1 MARKKFNPLDHIAEL
16 NGLKAQMER
25 DNISLSES
33 EFKKA
38 LKLSGIPQNSMFLS
52 ELRIFN
58 IITCSSGKISF
69 SIKGPIQFSKLQEVY
84 TSYKK
89 RVDRY
94 NSKKG
99 VENEFLKEQIKLCIS
114 FLERNG
120 YTVSKC
126 Q

>member
-38 LKLSGIPQNSMFLS
+38 LKLSGIPQNHMFLS

-69 SIKGPIQFSKLQEVY
+69 SIKGPIHFSKLQEVY

-99 VENEFLKEQIKLCIS
+99 VENEFMKEQIRLCIS
-114 FLERNG
+114 FLNKMG
-120 YTVSKC
+120 YTVSKN
-126 Q
+126 

>member
-16 NGLKAQMER
+16 NRLKAQMER

-38 LKLSGIPQNSMFLS
+38 LKLSGIPQNHMFLS

-69 SIKGPIQFSKLQEVY
+69 SIKGPIHFSKLQEVY

-99 VENEFLKEQIKLCIS
+99 VENEFMKEQIRLCIS
-114 FLERNG
+114 FLNKMG
-120 YTVSKC
+120 YTVSKN
-126 Q
+126 

>member
-33 EFKKA
+33 AFKKA
-38 LKLSGIPQNSMFLS
+38 LKLSGIPQNHMFLS

-69 SIKGPIQFSKLQEVY
+69 SSKGPIHFSKLQEVY

-94 NSKKG
+94 NNSKK
-99 VENEFLKEQIKLCIS
+99 NSKDEFMREQIRLCIS
-114 FLERNG
+114 FLNKMG
-120 YTVSKC
+120 YTVSKN
-126 Q
+126 